1 MAKKNELKPW
11 RVKAW
16 CIGKPSAQYVAKME
30 DVLDVYHRPYDAK
43 RPVVCLDESSK
54 ELRDTPRGNLPIA
67 PGRPERQDYEY
78 ARNGVCNLFMAVEP
92 LQGRRRVRVTD
103 RRTAQDFA
111 EQLRVLV
118 EEDYRDADVIVLVTD
133 NLNTH
138 TPACL
143 YERFEPAQARRI
155 ASKLE
160 WHYTPEHGSWLNI
173 AESELSVLACQCL
186 GRRIAD
192 KAILEQET
200 AAWEARRNAACI
212 TVDWQ
217 FTTTDARITGL
228 PATLSHSVMTA
239 LLRDELGYDGLLFT
253 DALEMGALGASGYAV
268 PVAAIMALRAGADM
282 LLFNSGEAL
291 HRQAHAAVTAA
302 IRDGELLRAQM
313 AVALRRVETAKR
325 RFGIL

>member
-1 MAKKNELKPW
+1 VAKKNELKPW

-54 ELRDTPRGNLPIA
+54 ELRDTPRGNLPVA
-67 PGRPERQDYEY
+67 PGQPERQDYEY

-118 EEDYRDADVIVLVTD
+118 EEDYPHAAVIVLVTD

-143 YERFEPAQARRI
+143 YERFDPAQARRI

-173 AESELSVLACQCL
+173 AESELSVLARQCL
-186 GRRIAD
+186 DRRIAD
-192 KAILEQET
+192 KATLEQEA
-200 AAWEARRNAACI
+200 AAWEARRNAVGI

-217 FTTTDARITGL
+217 FTTADARIKL
-228 PATLSHSVMTA
+228 KRL
-239 LLRDELGYDGLLFT
+239 Y
-253 DALEMGALGASGYAV
+253 
-268 PVAAIMALRAGADM
+268 PVLK
-282 LLFNSGEAL
+282 E
-291 HRQAHAAVTAA
+291 
-302 IRDGELLRAQM
+302 
-313 AVALRRVETAKR
+313 
-325 RFGIL
+325 